1 MSKLPPMK
9 LPPVDDLFNMGE
21 AIDYLYV
28 RQLETFK
35 NHPFSVNNDKEMQEL
50 VESIK
55 QNGVITP
62 IVVRDKGN
70 DKYEI
75 ISGHRRTYASKLA
88 GLLKVPCIIK
98 VMTDEEAI
106 IAMVDANKQRE
117 NIKPSEKAFAYRMK
131 MEAMKR
137 QAGRPS
143 KNNSCQVGANLRT
156 DEQIAADSEDS
167 ARQIQRFVRL
177 TNLIPK
183 LLHEVDIGNIKLLP
197 AVELSY
203 LSAEAQ
209 ENLLIAMDIENKS
222 KISLKTA
229 KQLRNA
235 FNDGKYQQADIEEIL
250 SPSDAHEENFF
261 TVTLKIDIPYKMHS
275 KVTAEDLKKLCD
287 EHIKKLGDTEND

>member
-9 LPPVDDLFNMGE
+9 FKPAEDLFNMGE
-21 AIDYLYV
+21 AIDYLYTS
-28 RQLETFK
+28 QLETFR
-35 NHPFSVNNDKEMQEL
+35 NHPFSVEDNKEMQEL

-55 QNGVITP
+55 ANGIYTP
-62 IVVRDKGN
+62 ILVRPIDD

-75 ISGHRRTYASKLA
+75 VAGHRRTHAAQKA
-88 GLLKVPCIIK
+88 GLIKVPCIIRE
-98 VMTDEEAI
+98 MSDDDAI
-106 IAMVDANKQRE
+106 IAMVDTNKQRE
-117 NIKPSEKAFAYRMK
+117 NTKPSEKAFAYKMK

-137 QAGRPS
+137 KAGRPS
-143 KNNSCQVGANLRT
+143 KNNSSQVETNYRT
-156 DEQIAADSEDS
+156 DEKIAEEAGESR
-167 ARQIQRFVRL
+167 ATVQRLIRL

-209 ENLLIAMDIENKS
+209 ENLVEAMEIENKS

-235 FNDGKYQQADIEEIL
+235 FNDGKYQLTDIEEIL
-250 SPSDAHEENFF
+250 SPSDAKEENYR
-261 TVTLKIDIPYKMHS
+261 TVTLKIDVPYEIVDIVKE
-275 KVTAEDLKKLCD
+275 EDLKRICNNY
-287 EHIKKLGDTEND
+287 IKKIGVEKND